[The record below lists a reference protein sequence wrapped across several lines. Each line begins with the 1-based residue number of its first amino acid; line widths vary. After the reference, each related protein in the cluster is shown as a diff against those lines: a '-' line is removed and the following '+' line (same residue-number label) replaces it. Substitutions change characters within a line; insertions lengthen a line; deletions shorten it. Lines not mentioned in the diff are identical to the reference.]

1 MIQTLIDFLRT
12 LTDPGKLVHL
22 LSTVVTGWWGYA
34 LLFAVVFSET
44 GLLIGFILPGDS
56 LLFTIGV
63 VAGAGQLDLPTI
75 CLVLWIA
82 VILGDASG
90 YHLGVQTGMRIFER
104 PDSRFFKKEYVERT
118 QAFYA
123 KHGGKTIVLARFVPI
138 IRTFAPFVAGVAKM
152 GYRRFFPYSVLG
164 GLFWVVSLTWAGYVL
179 GQIPLVRQHFEK
191 FVIGIIVIS
200 VAPVIMEAIKSRRR
214 KSETVQVP

>member
-12 LTDPGKLVHL
+12 LTDPDKLIHFL
-22 LSTVVTGWWGYA
+22 GTVVTGWWGYVM
-34 LLFAVVFSET
+34 LFAVVFSET

-63 VAGAGQLDLPTI
+63 VVGAGQLNLFAI
-75 CLVLWIA
+75 CLTLWIA

-90 YHLGVQTGMRIFER
+90 YHLGEQTGSRIFDRE
-104 PDSRFFKKEYVERT
+104 DSRFFKKEYVERT

-138 IRTFAPFVAGVAKM
+138 IRTFAPFVAGVGKM
-152 GYRRFFPYSVLG
+152 GYGRFFPYSVLG
-164 GLFWVVSLTWAGYVL
+164 GLFWVVSLTWLGYQL
-179 GQIPLVRQHFEK
+179 GQVALVRRHFEK
-191 FVIGIIVIS
+191 VVVGIILLS
-200 VAPVIMEAIKSRRR
+200 LLPVIREVVKSRLAAAQNRSR
-214 KSETVQVP
+214 

>member
-1 MIQTLIDFLRT
+1 MIQALIEFLKT
-12 LTDPGKLVHL
+12 LTDPEKLIHL

-44 GLLIGFILPGDS
+44 GLLVGFILPGDS

-63 VAGAGQLDLPTI
+63 VVGAGQLDLPTI

-118 QAFYA
+118 QAFYD
-123 KHGGKTIVLARFVPI
+123 KHGGKTIVLARFIPI

-152 GYRRFFPYSVLG
+152 GYKRFFPFSVLG
-164 GLFWVVSLTWAGYVL
+164 GLFWVVSLTWAGYML
-179 GQIPLVRQHFEK
+179 GRIPFVRQHFEK
-191 FVIGIIVIS
+191 FVIGIVVIS
-200 VAPVIMEAIKSRRR
+200 LLPVLSEAWKNWRRR
-214 KSETVQVP
+214 PEPSQVR

>member
-1 MIQTLIDFLRT
+1 MIETLIGFLKT
-12 LTDPGKLVHL
+12 LTDPEKLIHL
-22 LSTVVTGWWGYA
+22 LSTVVTGWWGYV
-34 LLFAVVFSET
+34 LLFAIVFSET

-63 VAGAGQLDLPTI
+63 VVGAGQLDLFTI

-82 VILGDASG
+82 VVLGDASG

-123 KHGGKTIVLARFVPI
+123 RHGGKTIVLARFVPI
-138 IRTFAPFVAGVAKM
+138 IRTFAPFVAGVARM

-164 GLFWVVSLTWAGYVL
+164 GLFWVVSLTTAGYLL
-179 GQIPLVRQHFEK
+179 GQIPFVRQHFEK
-191 FVIGIIVIS
+191 FVVGIVLIS
-200 VAPVIMEAIKSRRR
+200 VAPVIMEALKSWR
-214 KSETVQVP
+214 KKPEHSQAR